1 MIMHRSIAMLLSG
14 VSLAAALTG
23 SEILD
28 RVRAVT
34 SAKDRRATA
43 TMTITDRSKR
53 VQSRKMKMVMKGDS
67 KLMMTFESP
76 ADLRGVT
83 FMSTSAANM
92 WIYLPAQGRVRRIS
106 GSSADQG
113 FGGSDFSY
121 REMANLSFAGE
132 DEVEGVDEAEFGS
145 GAAWLLTM
153 KDGAGARS
161 RFWVEQARF
170 LPLRVEKL
178 GADGKAT
185 KRIDFSGYKNEGE
198 SWIPGHIAME
208 DLSRGSRTEL
218 KLDELDMNTGVK
230 DNFFTE
236 ANMKKGA

>member
-1 MIMHRSIAMLLSG
+1 MHRLIAVLLSG

-43 TMTITDRSKR
+43 TMTITDKSKR
-53 VQSRKMKMVMKGDS
+53 VQSRTMKMVMKGDS
-67 KLMMTFESP
+67 KLMMTFEQP

-83 FMSTSAANM
+83 FMSTSAENM

-121 REMANLSFAGE
+121 REMANLSFAE
-132 DEVEGVDEAEFGS
+132 ENKVQTVEETEHGS
-145 GAAWLLTM
+145 EAAWLLTM

-178 GADGKAT
+178 AADGKAA
-185 KRIDFSGYKNEGE
+185 KRIDFSGYENEGE
-198 SWIPGHIAME
+198 SWIPGHIEMQ

>member
-1 MIMHRSIAMLLSG
+1 MQRLATMLLSG

-23 SEILD
+23 SEMLA

-34 SAKDRRATA
+34 SASDRRATA
-43 TMTITDRSKR
+43 TMTITDKSKR
-53 VQSRKMKMVMKGDS
+53 VQARTMKMVMKGDN
-67 KLMMTFESP
+67 KLMMTFQSP

-83 FMSTSAANM
+83 FMSTSTENM

-106 GSSADQG
+106 GSSAEQG

-121 REMANLSFAGE
+121 RDMANLSFA
-132 DEVEGVDEAEFGS
+132 DESRVEKVEETKVGS
-145 GAAWLLTM
+145 AAAWLLTV
-153 KDGAGARS
+153 KDGDGANS

-170 LPLRVEKL
+170 LPLRVEEF

-185 KRIDFSGYKNEGE
+185 KRIDFSEFENQGE
-198 SWIPGHIAME
+198 SWIPGRIEMQ
-208 DLSRGSRTEL
+208 DIGRGSRTEL
-218 KLDELDMNTGVK
+218 KLEELKMNTGVK
-230 DNFFTE
+230 DNLFTE

>member
-1 MIMHRSIAMLLSG
+1 MTMRRLATILLSG
-14 VSLAAALTG
+14 ASLAAALTG

-28 RVRAVT
+28 KVRAVT
-34 SAKDRRATA
+34 SARDRRATA
-43 TMTITDRSKR
+43 TMTITDKSKR
-53 VQSRKMKMVMKGDS
+53 VQARTMRMVMKGDN

-83 FMSTSAANM
+83 FMSTSSENM

-121 REMANLSFAGE
+121 RDMVNLSFA
-132 DEVEGVDEAEFGS
+132 DESKVEKVDETKVGS
-145 GAAWLLTM
+145 APAWLLTV
-153 KDGAGARS
+153 KAGDGANS

-170 LPLRVEKL
+170 LPLRVEKF
-178 GADGKAT
+178 GADGKVT
-185 KRIDFSGYKNEGE
+185 KRIDFSEFEKEGE
-198 SWIPGHIAME
+198 SWIPGHIEMQ
-208 DLSRGSRTEL
+208 DISRGSRTEL
-218 KLDELDMNTGVK
+218 KLENLEMNTGVK

>member
-1 MIMHRSIAMLLSG
+1 MQRFATMLLSG

-34 SAKDRRATA
+34 SASDRRATA
-43 TMTITDRSKR
+43 TMTITDKSKR
-53 VQSRKMKMVMKGDS
+53 VQARTMKMVMKGDN
-67 KLMMTFESP
+67 KLMMTFQSP

-83 FMSTSAANM
+83 FMSTSTENM

-121 REMANLSFAGE
+121 TEMANLSFADE
-132 DEVEGVDEAEFGS
+132 DKVEKVEETELDS
-145 GAAWLLTM
+145 SVAWLLTM
-153 KDGAGARS
+153 KNGAGAKS
-161 RFWVEQARF
+161 RLWVEQARF

-178 GADGKAT
+178 GVDGKAT
-185 KRIDFSGYKNEGE
+185 KRIDFSEFANQGE
-198 SWIPGHIAME
+198 SWVPGHIEMQ
-208 DLSRGSRTEL
+208 DIGRGSRTEL
-218 KLDELDMNTGVK
+218 KLEELKMNTGVK
-230 DNFFTE
+230 DNLFTE

>member
-1 MIMHRSIAMLLSG
+1 MLLGG
-14 VSLAAALTG
+14 VSLAAALSG

-34 SAKDRRATA
+34 SASDRRATA
-43 TMTITDRSKR
+43 TMTITDKSKR
-53 VQSRKMKMVMKGDS
+53 VQSRTMKMVMKGDS
-67 KLMMTFESP
+67 KLMMTFQAP

-83 FMSTSAANM
+83 FMSTSAENM

-121 REMANLSFAGE
+121 REMANLSFTDENKVEKVEDTKLGE
-132 DEVEGVDEAEFGS
+132 T
-145 GAAWLLTM
+145 AAWQLTT
-153 KDGAGARS
+153 KDGAGASS
-161 RFWVEQARF
+161 RLWVEQARF

-178 GADGKAT
+178 GADGKPT
-185 KRIDFSGYKNEGE
+185 KRIDFSEFKNEGE
-198 SWIPGHIAME
+198 SWIPGHIEMQ

-218 KLDELDMNTGVK
+218 KLDKLDMNTGVK
-230 DNFFTE
+230 DNLFTE

>member
-1 MIMHRSIAMLLSG
+1 MQRLMTMLAAG

-34 SAKDRRATA
+34 NADDRRATA
-43 TMTITDRSKR
+43 TMTITDKSNR
-53 VQSRKMKMVMKGDS
+53 VQSRTMKMVMKGDS
-67 KLMMTFESP
+67 KMMMTFQSP

-83 FMSTSAANM
+83 FMSTSAENM
-92 WIYLPAQGRVRRIS
+92 WIYLPAQGRVRRVS

-121 REMANLSFAGE
+121 RDMANLSFA
-132 DEVEGVDEAEFGS
+132 DESKVEKVEETKAGS
-145 GAAWLLTM
+145 TAAWLLTVEDG
-153 KDGAGARS
+153 DGAKS
-161 RFWVEQARF
+161 RLLIEQDRF

-185 KRIDFSGYKNEGE
+185 KRIDFSEFENQGE
-198 SWIPGHIAME
+198 SWIPGQIEMM
-208 DLSRGSRTEL
+208 DVGRGSRTEL
-218 KLDELDMNTGVK
+218 KLEELKLNTGVK

>member
-1 MIMHRSIAMLLSG
+1 MQRLETILLCG
-14 VSLAAALTG
+14 FGLAAALTG

-28 RVRAVT
+28 KVRAVT
-34 SAKDRRATA
+34 SASDRRATA
-43 TMTITDRSKR
+43 TMTITDKSKR
-53 VQSRKMKMVMKGDS
+53 VQCRTMKMVMKGDS
-67 KLMMTFESP
+67 KLMMTFQTP

-83 FMSTSAANM
+83 FMSTSSENM

-132 DEVEGVDEAEFGS
+132 DKVEKVEETKCGDE
-145 GAAWLLTM
+145 AAWLLTVR
-153 KDGAGARS
+153 DGAGAKS
-161 RFWVEQARF
+161 RLWVEQARF

-185 KRIDFSGYKNEGE
+185 KRIDFSEFENAGE
-198 SWIPGHIAME
+198 RWIPGHIEMQ
-208 DLSRGSRTEL
+208 DIGRGSRTEL
-218 KLDELDMNTGVK
+218 KLGDLDLNTGVK
-230 DNFFTE
+230 DSFFTE

>member
-1 MIMHRSIAMLLSG
+1 MQRLATMLLSG

-34 SAKDRRATA
+34 SASDRRATA
-43 TMTITDRSKR
+43 TMTITDKAKR
-53 VQSRKMKMVMKGDS
+53 VQARTMKMVMKGDS
-67 KLMMTFESP
+67 KMMMTFQSP

-83 FMSTSAANM
+83 FMSTSTENM

-121 REMANLSFAGE
+121 RDMANLSFAE
-132 DEVEGVDEAEFGS
+132 ESKVETVEETKVGTT
-145 GAAWLLTM
+145 AAWLLTV
-153 KDGAGARS
+153 KDGDGANS

-185 KRIDFSGYKNEGE
+185 KRIDFSEFENQGE
-198 SWIPGHIAME
+198 SWIPGHVEMQDI
-208 DLSRGSRTEL
+208 SRGSRTEL
-218 KLDELDMNTGVK
+218 KLDDLDLNTGVK
-230 DNFFTE
+230 DNLFTE
-236 ANMKKGA
+236 ANMKRGA

>member
-1 MIMHRSIAMLLSG
+1 MQRLMTLLLAG

-28 RVRAVT
+28 KVRAVT
-34 SAKDRRATA
+34 SASDRRATA
-43 TMTITDRSKR
+43 TMTITDKSKR
-53 VQSRKMKMVMKGDS
+53 VQARTMKMVMKGES
-67 KLMMTFESP
+67 KMMMTFQSP

-83 FMSTSAANM
+83 FMSTSAENM

-121 REMANLSFAGE
+121 KEMANLSFADE
-132 DEVEGVDEAEFGS
+132 DKVEKVEETELGS
-145 GAAWLLTM
+145 SAAWLLTM
-153 KDGAGARS
+153 KNGAGAKS
-161 RFWVEQARF
+161 RLWVEQNRF

-178 GADGKAT
+178 GADGKTT
-185 KRIDFSGYKNEGE
+185 KRIDFSAFENQGE
-198 SWIPGHIAME
+198 SWIPGHIEMQ
-208 DLSRGSRTEL
+208 DIGRGSRTEL
-218 KLDELDMNTGVK
+218 KLDELKMNTGVK
-230 DNFFTE
+230 DNLFTE

>member
-1 MIMHRSIAMLLSG
+1 MQRLATMLLGG
-14 VSLAAALTG
+14 VSLAAALSG

-34 SAKDRRATA
+34 SASDRRATA
-43 TMTITDRSKR
+43 TMTITDKSKR
-53 VQSRKMKMVMKGDS
+53 VQSRTMKMVMKGDS
-67 KLMMTFESP
+67 KLMMTFQAP

-83 FMSTSAANM
+83 FMSTSAENM

-121 REMANLSFAGE
+121 REMANLSFTDENKVEKVEDTKLGE
-132 DEVEGVDEAEFGS
+132 T
-145 GAAWLLTM
+145 AAWQLTT
-153 KDGAGARS
+153 KDGAGASS
-161 RFWVEQARF
+161 RLWVEQARF

-178 GADGKAT
+178 GADGKPT
-185 KRIDFSGYKNEGE
+185 KRIDFSEFKNEGE
-198 SWIPGHIAME
+198 SWIPGHIEMQ

-218 KLDELDMNTGVK
+218 KLDKLDMNTGVK
-230 DNFFTE
+230 DNLFTE

>member
-1 MIMHRSIAMLLSG
+1 MQRLMTMLAAG

-28 RVRAVT
+28 KVRAVT
-34 SAKDRRATA
+34 SASDRRATA
-43 TMTITDRSKR
+43 TMTITDKSKR
-53 VQSRKMKMVMKGDS
+53 VQARTMKMVMKGDS
-67 KLMMTFESP
+67 RMMMTFQSP

-83 FMSTSAANM
+83 FMSTSSENM

-121 REMANLSFAGE
+121 RDMANLSFA
-132 DEVEGVDEAEFGS
+132 DESKVEKVEETKVGS
-145 GAAWLLTM
+145 TAAWLLTV
-153 KDGAGARS
+153 KDGDGANS

-170 LPLRVEKL
+170 LPLRVEEF

-185 KRIDFSGYKNEGE
+185 KRIDFSEFENQGE
-198 SWIPGHIAME
+198 SWIPGHIEMQ
-208 DLSRGSRTEL
+208 DIGRGSRTEL
-218 KLDELDMNTGVK
+218 NLEELKMNTGVK

>member
-1 MIMHRSIAMLLSG
+1 MQRLATILLCG

-23 SEILD
+23 NEILD
-28 RVRAVT
+28 KVRAVT
-34 SAKDRRATA
+34 SASDRRATA
-43 TMTITDRSKR
+43 TMTITDKSKR
-53 VQSRKMKMVMKGDS
+53 VQSRTMKMVMKGDS
-67 KLMMTFESP
+67 KLMMTFQSP

-83 FMSTSAANM
+83 FMSTSSENM

-121 REMANLSFAGE
+121 KEMANLSLADE
-132 DEVEGVDEAEFGS
+132 DKVEKVEETRS
-145 GAAWLLTM
+145 GDAAAWLLTV
-153 KDGAGARS
+153 KDGSGARS
-161 RFWVEQARF
+161 RLWIEQARF

-178 GADGKAT
+178 GADGKPT
-185 KRIDFSGYKNEGE
+185 KRIDFSGFENQGE
-198 SWIPGHIAME
+198 SWIPGQIEMQ
-208 DLSRGSRTEL
+208 DVGRGSRTEL
-218 KLDELDMNTGVK
+218 KLEELKLNTGVK

>member
-1 MIMHRSIAMLLSG
+1 MQRLATILLCG

-28 RVRAVT
+28 KVRAVT
-34 SAKDRRATA
+34 SANDRRATA
-43 TMTITDRSKR
+43 TMTITDKAKR
-53 VQSRKMKMVMKGDS
+53 VQARTMKMIMKGES
-67 KLMMTFESP
+67 KMMMTFQSP

-83 FMSTSAANM
+83 FMSTSTENM

-132 DEVEGVDEAEFGS
+132 DRVEKVEETKLS
-145 GAAWLLTM
+145 STVAWLLTV
-153 KDGAGARS
+153 KDAAGAKS
-161 RFWVEQARF
+161 RLWVEQARF

-185 KRIDFSGYKNEGE
+185 KRIDFSEFANQGE
-198 SWIPGHIAME
+198 SWVPGHIEMQ
-208 DLSRGSRTEL
+208 DIGRGSRTEL
-218 KLDELDMNTGVK
+218 QLDELKLNTGVK
-230 DNFFTE
+230 DILFTE

>member
-1 MIMHRSIAMLLSG
+1 MQRLATMLLSG

-34 SAKDRRATA
+34 SASDRRATA
-43 TMTITDRSKR
+43 TMTITDKSKR
-53 VQSRKMKMVMKGDS
+53 VQARTMKMVMKGDS
-67 KLMMTFESP
+67 KLMMTFQSP

-83 FMSTSAANM
+83 FLSTSTENM

-121 REMANLSFAGE
+121 KEMANLSFADE
-132 DEVEGVDEAEFGS
+132 DKVEKVEETELGS
-145 GAAWLLTM
+145 SAAWLLTM
-153 KDGAGARS
+153 KNGAGARS
-161 RFWVEQARF
+161 RLWVEQARF
-170 LPLRVEKL
+170 LPLRVERL
-178 GADGKAT
+178 GTDGKAT
-185 KRIDFSGYKNEGE
+185 KRIDFSEFANQGE
-198 SWIPGHIAME
+198 SWVPGHIEMQ
-208 DLSRGSRTEL
+208 DVGRGSRTEL
-218 KLDELDMNTGVK
+218 QLDDLDLNTGVK
-230 DNFFTE
+230 DNLFTE

>member
-1 MIMHRSIAMLLSG
+1 MQRLATMLLSG

-34 SAKDRRATA
+34 SASDRRATA
-43 TMTITDRSKR
+43 TMTITDKSKR
-53 VQSRKMKMVMKGDS
+53 VQSRTMKMVMKGDS
-67 KLMMTFESP
+67 KMMMTFQSP

-83 FMSTSAANM
+83 FMSTSAENM
-92 WIYLPAQGRVRRIS
+92 WIYLPAQGRVRRVS

-121 REMANLSFAGE
+121 RDMANLSFA
-132 DEVEGVDEAEFGS
+132 DESKVEKVEETKVGS
-145 GAAWLLTM
+145 TAAWLLTV
-153 KDGAGARS
+153 KDGDGAKS
-161 RFWVEQARF
+161 RLLIEQDRF

-185 KRIDFSGYKNEGE
+185 KRIDFSEFENQGE
-198 SWIPGHIAME
+198 SWIPGHIEMQ
-208 DLSRGSRTEL
+208 DIGRGSRTEL
-218 KLDELDMNTGVK
+218 TLDELNLNTGVK
-230 DNFFTE
+230 DNLFTE

>member
-1 MIMHRSIAMLLSG
+1 MQRLMTMLLAG
-14 VSLAAALTG
+14 ASLAAALTG

-34 SAKDRRATA
+34 SASDRRAVA
-43 TMTITDRSKR
+43 TMTITDKSKR
-53 VQSRKMKMVMKGDS
+53 VQCRTMKMVMKGDS
-67 KLMMTFESP
+67 KMMMTFQSP

-83 FMSTSAANM
+83 FMSTSSENM

-121 REMANLSFAGE
+121 RDMANLSFA
-132 DEVEGVDEAEFGS
+132 DESKVEKVDETKVGS
-145 GAAWLLTM
+145 TAAWLLTV
-153 KDGAGARS
+153 KDGDGANS

-185 KRIDFSGYKNEGE
+185 KRIDFSEFENQGE
-198 SWIPGHIAME
+198 SWIPGHIEMQ
-208 DLSRGSRTEL
+208 DIGRGSRTEL
-218 KLDELDMNTGVK
+218 KLDELKMNTGVK
-230 DNFFTE
+230 DNLFTE

>member
-1 MIMHRSIAMLLSG
+1 MQRLATMLLSG

-34 SAKDRRATA
+34 SASDRRATA

-53 VQSRKMKMVMKGDS
+53 IQARTMKMVMKGDS
-67 KLMMTFESP
+67 KLMMTFQSP

-83 FMSTSAANM
+83 FMSTSTENM

-121 REMANLSFAGE
+121 RDMANLSFAE
-132 DEVEGVDEAEFGS
+132 ESKVETVEETKVGTT
-145 GAAWLLTM
+145 AAWLLTV
-153 KDGAGARS
+153 KDGDGANS

-185 KRIDFSGYKNEGE
+185 KRIDFSEFENQGE
-198 SWIPGHIAME
+198 SWIPGHVEMQDI
-208 DLSRGSRTEL
+208 SRGSRTEL
-218 KLDELDMNTGVK
+218 KLDDLDLNTGVK
-230 DNFFTE
+230 DNLFTE
-236 ANMKKGA
+236 ANMKRGA